1 MYYFFIIMDQ
11 KYGSGS
17 SVRLLGNNTTH
28 FENALSLTK

>member
-1 MYYFFIIMDQ
+1 MDY

-17 SVRLLGNNTTH
+17 SVQLLGNNTAL